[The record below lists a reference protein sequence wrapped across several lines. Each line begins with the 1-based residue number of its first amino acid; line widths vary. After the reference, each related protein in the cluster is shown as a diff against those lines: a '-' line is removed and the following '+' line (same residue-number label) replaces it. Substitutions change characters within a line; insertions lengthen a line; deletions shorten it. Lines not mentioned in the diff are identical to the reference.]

1 MKTDLKTDITIE
13 KLCEGFVYNE
23 FEEKGLFGL
32 NGKLVIQPEY
42 QRNYI
47 YNDGKRDVAVIESL
61 LAGYPIGL
69 IYFNKNGDMF
79 EVLDG
84 QQRITSIGRFVTN
97 KFAVKVNGYERNF
110 DSLDKDIQQRL
121 LQTAL
126 TIYICEGTEKEIKE
140 WFQTINIVGVP
151 LNEQE
156 LLNAVYSG
164 QFVNKAREEF
174 SNSQNSNIQK
184 WECYISGNVRRQDF
198 LHTALDWVSKGN
210 ISDYMARHRNDDNIN
225 EIKKYFESVIDWID
239 RTFKSV
245 DSTMCG
251 LDWGRLYETYHKS
264 SYDINLLDTRIQELL
279 ADWQVTDKKGI
290 YEYVLS
296 GEALEKRPLLNIRLF
311 DKSVIKSVYTKQ
323 TQDAKANGCSNCPM
337 CAQAGGANKARIYEE
352 KEMDADHATAWSRGG
367 ATDISNCVMLCKT
380 HNRSKGNR

>member
-1 MKTDLKTDITIE
+1 MNTELKTDITIQ

-47 YNDGKRDVAVIESL
+47 YNDGKKDVAVIDSL
-61 LAGYPIGL
+61 LSGYPIGL
-69 IYFNKNGDMF
+69 IYFNKNSDKY

-110 DSLDKDIQQRL
+110 DSLDKDVQQKL
-121 LQTAL
+121 LQTKL
-126 TIYICEGTEKEIKE
+126 TIYICEGTEKEIKD

-164 QFVNKAREEF
+164 QFVNLCREEF
-174 SNSQNSNIQK
+174 SNSQNSNVQK
-184 WECYISGNVRRQDF
+184 WECYINGNVKRQDF
-198 LHTALDWVSKGN
+198 LRAALEWASKGN
-210 ISDYMARHRNDDNIN
+210 VSDYMARHRNDGDIN
-225 EIKKYFESVIDWID
+225 EVKKYFASVIDWID
-239 RTFKSV
+239 STFKTV
-245 DSTMCG
+245 DSTMRG
-251 LDWGRLYETYHKS
+251 LEWGRLYEEFHKN
-264 SYDINLLDTRIQELL
+264 SYDINKLDARVQELL

-290 YEYVLS
+290 YEFVLS

-311 DKSVIKSVYTKQ
+311 DKSVIKSVYTAQ
-323 TQDAKANGCSNCPM
+323 TKAAQEKGVSNCPM
-337 CAQAGGANKARIYEE
+337 CAAAEGSNKNRIYKET
-352 KEMDADHATAWSRGG
+352 EMDADHATAWSKGG

>member
-1 MKTDLKTDITIE
+1 MHAELNTEITIHQ
-13 KLCEGFVYNE
+13 LCEGFVYNE
-23 FEEKGLFGL
+23 FEEKGVFGL

-47 YNDGKRDVAVIESL
+47 YNDGKKDVAVINSL
-61 LAGYPIGL
+61 LNGYPIGL
-69 IYFNKNGDMF
+69 IYFNKNGDKY

-97 KFAVKVNGYERNF
+97 KFAVKVDGYERNF
-110 DSLDKDIQQRL
+110 DSLDKNIQQKL
-121 LQTAL
+121 LQTKL
-126 TIYICEGTEKEIKE
+126 TVYICEGTEKEIKD

-164 QFVNKAREEF
+164 QFVNLCREEF

-184 WECYISGNVRRQDF
+184 WECYINGTAKRQDF
-198 LHTALDWVSKGN
+198 LHTALEWVSKGN
-210 ISDYMARHRNDDNIN
+210 VSDYMARHRNDTNIN
-225 EIKKYFESVIDWID
+225 EIKKYFSSVIDWID
-239 RTFKSV
+239 VTFKTV

-251 LDWGRLYETYHKS
+251 LEWGRFYEQFHKN
-264 SYDINLLDTRIQELL
+264 SYDINKLDARVQELL

-290 YEYVLS
+290 YEFVLS
-296 GEALEKRPLLNIRLF
+296 GELLEKRPLLNIRLF
-311 DKSVIKSVYTKQ
+311 DKATIKSVYAAQTKE
-323 TQDAKANGCSNCPM
+323 AKEKGVSNCPM
-337 CAQAGGANKARIYEE
+337 CAAAGGANKNRLYDE
-352 KEMDADHATAWSRGG
+352 KDMDADHTTAWSKGG

>member
-1 MKTDLKTDITIE
+1 MKTELRTDITIE

-32 NGKLVIQPEY
+32 NGNLVIQPEY

-47 YNDGKRDVAVIESL
+47 YNDGKKDVAVINSL
-61 LAGYPIGL
+61 LSGYPIGL
-69 IYFNKNGDMF
+69 IYFNKNGDKY

-84 QQRITSIGRFVTN
+84 QQRITSIGRFITN

-110 DSLDKDIQQRL
+110 DSLDKDIQDAL
-121 LQTAL
+121 LQTTL
-126 TIYICEGTEKEIKE
+126 TIYICEGTEKEIKD

-164 QFVNKAREEF
+164 PFVNMCREEF

-184 WECYISGNVRRQDF
+184 WECYINGNVKRQDF
-198 LHTALDWVSKGN
+198 LHTALEWVSKGN
-210 ISDYMARHRNDDNIN
+210 ISDYMARHRTDDNIN
-225 EIKKYFESVIDWID
+225 ELKVYFNSVIDWLNS
-239 RTFKSV
+239 TFKTV

-251 LDWGRLYETYHKS
+251 LEWGRIYEQYHKN
-264 SYDINLLDTRIQELL
+264 SYDINKLEERITELL
-279 ADWQVTDKKGI
+279 SDWQVTDKKGI
-290 YEYVLS
+290 YEFVLA
-296 GEALEKRPLLNIRLF
+296 GEILEKRPLLNIRLF
-311 DKSVIKSVYTKQ
+311 DKSVIKTVFNLQ
-323 TQDAKANGCSNCPM
+323 TGEAIKNGVSNCPM
-337 CAQAGGANKARIYEE
+337 CTAAGGANKTRIYKEN
-352 KEMDADHATAWSRGG
+352 EMDADHATAWSKGG
-367 ATDISNCVMLCKT
+367 STDISNCVMLCKT